1 MSHKFSRF
9 GAKAY
14 GAAAVGLLALFV
26 PQALSA
32 QSAPAAT
39 AQNTAAPTSASSGTL
54 FIASDSTA
62 ANYPTARY
70 PQSGWG
76 QFMGCALDE
85 PAVVNRAIGGR
96 STRTFI
102 EEGRWNQL
110 IANLT
115 PGDTVLLQFGHND
128 ASQSKP
134 ERFAAPAT
142 SYRQNLISFVADVRA
157 AGATPVL
164 LTPVG
169 RRSFDGDLAKADF
182 PEYSAVVKAVAQQF
196 DVALIDL
203 ETVSL
208 ALFQAT
214 GGEESKQFFLHHAA
228 GEVEAFPDGVT
239 DDTHFSEL
247 GARRIADLVAGLL
260 QQADLPI
267 SSHIREERDNLT
279 RSQPLGSHTCH

>member
-1 MSHKFSRF
+1 MSRNCKRF
-9 GAKAY
+9 GAIAY
-14 GAAAVGLLALFV
+14 GAAALGLHALFV
-26 PQALSA
+26 PQFLNARDT
-32 QSAPAAT
+32 P
-39 AQNTAAPTSASSGTL
+39 TAAAEATPVSTPVYSSTL

-62 ANYPTARY
+62 ANYPAARY

-76 QFMGCALDE
+76 QFMSCTLDGVE
-85 PAVVNRAIGGR
+85 VVNRAIGGR

-102 EEGRWNQL
+102 EEERWNQL
-110 IANLT
+110 IADLAS
-115 PGDTVLLQFGHND
+115 GDTVLIQFGHND

-142 SYRQNLISFVADVRA
+142 TYRQNLISFVADVRA

-169 RRSFDGDLAKADF
+169 RRSFEGDIAKPDY

-208 ALFQAT
+208 ALFQEVGA
-214 GGEESKQFFLHHAA
+214 EQSKVFFLHHSA
-228 GEVEAFPDGVT
+228 GELEAFPDGVT

-247 GARRIADLVAGLL
+247 GARRIAELLAGLL
-260 QQADLPI
+260 QQANVPV
-267 SSHIREERDNLT
+267 STHIRSDRSDLT
-279 RSQPLGSHTCH
+279 RSQPLGSSECR